1 MPRNFPPLAPTDDDE
16 FGGVDAC
23 CDTVCDDPNA
33 GAESGR
39 APALIGVETALAV
52 ADWPTLLLPAL
63 MAVVFTSTDF
73 YCWTGQLLP
82 TKMQIL

>member
-1 MPRNFPPLAPTDDDE
+1 M
-16 FGGVDAC
+16 
-23 CDTVCDDPNA
+23 CDDPNV

-63 MAVVFTSTDF
+63 MAVASSSATLDALYYLAGDYLECKFSKPLHLVHGNYRRSIIRTPSEHTE
-73 YCWTGQLLP
+73 
-82 TKMQIL
+82 